1 MKQATREP
9 LNQRRK
15 VYFFKSKLVK
25 SLSRYEQV
33 LRIFQLGKRIIE
45 FVIWRLRVFFRKR
58 RNPFD
63 FDRIYWVNPD
73 KIIYCTLKE
82 FNPFKYDGL
91 VLDDE
96 WDRMGKKFNE
106 LDVFIAF
113 KEHFIDE
120 IDWRHTQFY
129 KNTVSEINRKLLYWG
144 CESERDFLERCLKLD
159 GLFKMIKNNGYQ
171 TQGELQKGF
180 WGINRIDEISVNIAR
195 NGDLLFNNG
204 AHRLSIAKL
213 LKLNK
218 VPIRVTVCHKKCN
231 NFSNIPQV

>member
-1 MKQATREP
+1 MKTRIP
-9 LNQRRK
+9 LNQH
-15 VYFFKSKLVK
+15 SKLRVFK
-25 SLSRYEQV
+25 IRITKHLSKYKQV
-33 LRIFQLGKRIIE
+33 SSILQLAKRIIE

-63 FDRIYWVNPD
+63 FDRIYWVDPD

-82 FNPFKYDGL
+82 FNNFKYDGL
-91 VLDDE
+91 VMDDE
-96 WDRMGKKFNE
+96 WDRIGKKFNE

-120 IDWRHTQFY
+120 IDWLHTQFY
-129 KNTVSEINRKLLYWG
+129 KNTVTAINRKIYYWG

-159 GLFKMIKNNGYQ
+159 SLFKMIKNNGYQ
-171 TQGELQKGF
+171 TQEELQKGF
-180 WGINRIDEISVNIAR
+180 PGINTIDEISVNIGR

-218 VPIRVTVCHKKCN
+218 VPIRVTVCHKKCA
-231 NFSNIPQV
+231 NFGNIGEAL